1 MKNKGGRQVKDYVLR
16 GRGPNMMTVES
27 LDELSAFLQANP
39 DSPVLIYGEG
49 DAFSSGHDLDTLHQY
64 TPEEITRST
73 SDVIERLFYH
83 RAPTVAAI
91 NGHAVAGGC
100 ILAQACDV
108 RLCSENP
115 QIRFSLPGV
124 ALGITYPPKIERL
137 LRYRLPAHTADRVLL
152 EAAQHGPEVALRLGL
167 IDEIVP
173 DACAAGRQ
181 LIQRLAEHSPQA
193 YFEAKQCLRFGKL
206 DVTEAEVEHHAKL
219 FAAQYAAGVS
229 RRK

>member
-1 MKNKGGRQVKDYVLR
+1 MNTQQGHRVKEYVLR

-27 LDELSAFLQANP
+27 LDELHDFLVANP
-39 DSPVLIYGEG
+39 ESPVLIYGEG
-49 DAFSSGHDLDTLHQY
+49 SAFSSGHDLDALHEH
-64 TPEEITRST
+64 TPEEISRST
-73 SDVIERLFYH
+73 SDAMERLFYH

-100 ILAQACDV
+100 MVAQACDV

-152 EAAQHGPEVALRLGL
+152 EAAQHGPEAALRLGL

-173 DACAAGRQ
+173 DACASGRE

-193 YFEAKQCLRFGKL
+193 YFEAKRHLRHGQL
-206 DVTEAEVEHHAKL
+206 DVTDAEVAHHAKL